1 MNLQGGQ
8 RGGAGDLARHLLK
21 SENEHVD
28 VHELRGFV
36 STDLKSA
43 LHEAYAVSRGT
54 RAKQFLFSVSLNPP
68 QTENVTIAAYEDAIN
83 RVEARFSLTGQ
94 PRAIVFHEKKGRR
107 HAHAVWSRIDSQKM
121 KAIPLPYTKR
131 GLKELSRELYLQ
143 HGWKMPPGY
152 MESSAR
158 NPLNFTMAQWQ
169 QAKRSG
175 KDPREVKVVLQD
187 CWAVSD
193 TQAAF
198 THALKERGYSLA
210 KGDRRGFV
218 AIDHQCNVF
227 SVSKKWI
234 GVTAKEVRG
243 KLTDENALPSVAE
256 AKSQIS
262 QNMAKHL
269 KDLATKQDK
278 ALRKRLD
285 DIEERRVLLVKRQKT
300 ARSAMSDGQE
310 QRSIE
315 ENSARQKRIN
325 SSWRGLFDRIT
336 GKAARIRKQ
345 NEHEAAESKLRDENE
360 MDKLIFQHLNQR
372 QTLQARIDRLASFA
386 QKRKDDFDR
395 DLQQYRDIEEGRKEQ
410 FVRKYTK
417 PDYER

>member
-8 RGGAGDLARHLLK
+8 RGGAGDLACHLLK

-36 STDLKSA
+36 SDDLKSA

-68 QTENVTIAAYEDAIN
+68 KTENVTIAEYEDAIN
-83 RVEARFSLTGQ
+83 RVEERFGLTGQ

-121 KAIPLPYTKR
+121 KAIPLPYTRR

-143 HGWKMPPGY
+143 HGWTMPQGY
-152 MESSAR
+152 MKSSAR

-175 KDPREVKVVLQD
+175 KDPREIKAALQD

-198 THALKERGYSLA
+198 THALKERGYTLA
-210 KGDRRGFV
+210 KGDQRGFV
-218 AIDHQCNVF
+218 AIDHRCNIF
-227 SVSKKWI
+227 SVSKKWV
-234 GVTAKEVRG
+234 GANAKEVRA
-243 KLTDENALPSVAE
+243 KLTDAKTLPSANE
-256 AKSQIS
+256 AKSLIS
-262 QNMAKHL
+262 RNMTQHL
-269 KDLATKQDK
+269 KGLATKQHE
-278 ALRKRLD
+278 AIHKRLTG
-285 DIEERRVLLVKRQKT
+285 IEKRRKLLIKQQSIARANLMDNQK
-300 ARSAMSDGQE
+300 
-310 QRSIE
+310 QRSTKE
-315 ENSARQKRIN
+315 SYARQKRFN
-325 SSWRGLFDRIT
+325 SGWRGLFDRIT
-336 GKAARIRKQ
+336 GKAAHIRKQ
-345 NEHEAAESKLRDENE
+345 IEHEAAESSRRDEKE
-360 MDKLIFQHLNQR
+360 KDQLIFQHLNQR
-372 QTLQARIDRLASFA
+372 QALQARIDRLASFA
-386 QKRKDDFDR
+386 QKRKVDFDR
-395 DLQQYRDIEEGRKEQ
+395 DLQQYHDIEEGRKEYFARQ
-410 FVRKYTK
+410 NSE